1 MPRAA
6 SQNAYLHLVHIITM
20 GRIET
25 KLIMFTLPEEIVSLL
40 MA

>member
-1 MPRAA
+1 MMPRAA

-25 KLIMFTLPEEIVSLL
+25 ELMFTLPEEIVSLL